1 MGCYKTTARK
11 GNHFVLTQKGY
22 EDTPDNIKPEREIG
36 KPVYGFEE
44 SVPTL
49 WLQRGWVKEV
59 LRR

>member
-1 MGCYKTTARK
+1 MGCYKTTAIQ

-22 EDTPDNIKPEREIG
+22 EDTPDKLKSEREIG

-59 LRR
+59 LMR

>member
-1 MGCYKTTARK
+1 MGYYKTTAIQ

-22 EDTPDNIKPEREIG
+22 EDTPDKLKSEREIG
-36 KPVYGFEE
+36 KPVYEFEE